1 MMILN
6 RTINLS
12 DKYVLSS
19 LDIFMQSSQ
28 SLLRKI
34 TVTLVAR
41 NNNLA

>member
-19 LDIFMQSSQ
+19 LDIFTQSSQ
-28 SLLRKI
+28 SLLREI
-34 TVTLVAR
+34 TVAR